1 MRKKVKFSSVEKG
14 ISISPIKL
22 LKTDSRWTG
31 AQTINSS
38 VSLWRTILSQ
48 RAKYMSRFLPA
59 ASLKNVSSW
68 NSAFSISITQST
80 ENCGEFLTNQNNQKY
95 HRDRQVSTLH
105 EIVAST
111 SYQNPFKLLF
121 RYIQIYKIFRIFC
134 YIQEKSNT
142 EKYFLLI
149 STLYIARNN
158 DRISFC
164 ITLDFIH
171 YLCLLDLNNMS
182 IYQIYK
188 IYFVL
193 HEIVESPGRQRKTRR
208 EYSRCSRLRF
218 TRDTRVKRF
227 AKTGSSLSSKNR
239 ERIARLVLVKAA
251 ILVLSY
257 TNARIAL
264 WCKTRV
270 ELD

>member
-1 MRKKVKFSSVEKG
+1 
-14 ISISPIKL
+14 
-22 LKTDSRWTG
+22 
-31 AQTINSS
+31 
-38 VSLWRTILSQ
+38 
-48 RAKYMSRFLPA
+48 MSRFLPVT
-59 ASLKNVSSW
+59 SLKNVSSW

-80 ENCGEFLTNQNNQKY
+80 ENFGEFFTNQNNQKY

-105 EIVAST
+105 EIVASI
-111 SYQNPFKLLF
+111 SYQNAFKLLF
-121 RYIQIYKIFRIFC
+121 RYIQIYKIFRIFY

-142 EKYFLLI
+142 GKCFLLV
-149 STLYIARNN
+149 STLYIAQNN

-164 ITLDFIH
+164 ITLDFTH
-171 YLCLLDLNNMS
+171 YLCLLNANNMS

-193 HEIVESPGRQRKTRR
+193 HEIVESPGTQRKMKR

-264 WCKTRV
+264 
-270 ELD
+270 